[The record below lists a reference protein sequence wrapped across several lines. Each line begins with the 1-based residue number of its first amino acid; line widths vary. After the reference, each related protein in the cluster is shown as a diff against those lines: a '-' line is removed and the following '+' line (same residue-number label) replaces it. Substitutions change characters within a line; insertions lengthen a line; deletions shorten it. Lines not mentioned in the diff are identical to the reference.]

1 MIITISGL
9 HGTGKSTIGK
19 LISQEL
25 NLNYYSTGQAF
36 RDLAREYQMTL
47 REFTHYAETH
57 SDIDKNLDKKIV
69 EIANKGDVVID
80 SQLSGHILKDLAD
93 FKIHLTCPIETRVRR
108 MSERDGT
115 TFDSKYK
122 ETTLREESEF
132 QRFKRLYDI
141 DLKDSKTLEG
151 IHDLII
157 NTEKMSVNEVVKLIL
172 SKIELHKSQKS

>member
-19 LISQEL
+19 IISQEL
-25 NLNYYSTGQAF
+25 NLHYYSTGQAF
-36 RDLAREYQMTL
+36 RDLAREYHMTL

-57 SDIDKNLDKKIV
+57 PDIDINLDKKII
-69 EIANKGDVVID
+69 EIAKKGDIVID

-93 FKIHLTCPIETRVRR
+93 FKIHLICPIETRVKR
-108 MSERDGT
+108 MAERDGT
-115 TFDSKYK
+115 TFESKYK
-122 ETTLREESEF
+122 ETFLREESEL

-141 DLKDSKTLEG
+141 DLKDFKTLQD

-157 NTEKMSVNEVVKLIL
+157 NTEKMSINEVVKLIL
-172 SKIELHKSQKS
+172 SKLKLHKSQKS